1 MLTAMDRRTIA
12 ALVGVASALML
23 LAGCAASSGT
33 PAPSVG
39 PTAVPSTA
47 LASPTPRPSSPPTP
61 EPAPTPTPEPSIPA
75 ADLVYLAMGD
85 SNVYGSPAEC
95 GTRCV
100 TYPHLLADRIT
111 ADTGKSVTL
120 LDGSQHN
127 RLTAPALLGEIKN
140 DDWGNLPAYPVRTGG
155 ISPRAAIAAADI
167 ITITLAANQIP
178 WYQDPDSCGKVYD
191 AACIAAI
198 EQPYIADIDAI
209 LREIQAI
216 RADKPTAVRITT
228 FYNDLLKGPGY
239 DPAWYYDAPT
249 LAQATRTAR
258 TFLDRWNADVCSTAE
273 KHDAVCVDL
282 YHSVN
287 GPKVDKPLPAGW
299 YSKDFGDLNQGGHT
313 QFAEEIAK
321 VGFQPLWT
329 KP

>member
-1 MLTAMDRRTIA
+1 MRTRKDRRTTT
-12 ALVGVASALML
+12 ALVGGASALML

-33 PAPSVG
+33 RAPSVG

-47 LASPTPRPSSPPTP
+47 LTSPTPKPSSP
-61 EPAPTPTPEPSIPA
+61 PAPTPTPEPTIPP

-85 SNVYGSPAEC
+85 SNVYGSPADC
-95 GTRCV
+95 GTPCV

-127 RLTAPALLGEIKN
+127 RLTAPALLGEIQG
-140 DDWGNLPAYPVRTGG
+140 DYWGNLPGYPVRTGG
-155 ISPRAAIAAADI
+155 IGPRAAIAAADI

-178 WYQDPDSCGKVYD
+178 WYQNPDSCGKVYD
-191 AACIAAI
+191 AKCIAAI

-209 LREIQAI
+209 LGEINTS
-216 RADKPTAVRITT
+216 RAGRPTAVRITT

-239 DPAWYYDAPT
+239 DPTWFYDAPT
-249 LAQATRTAR
+249 IKQATLTAR
-258 TFLDRWNADVCSTAE
+258 TFLDRWNADLCSTAE

-321 VGFQPLWT
+321 VGFKPLWT
-329 KP
+329 NP